1 MAGSQNAPQLG
12 LQPSTIRDHAIQ
24 LEADI
29 RDLKEYRVNPVGK
42 NRTVNWNTIEPLLE
56 SFISYLQKTQD
67 LPTTSELTAAVH
79 ATARAQQILSKDV
92 AEIKNILAAPVR
104 KSSIPSYAQVLKD
117 PYVVKPTVQTRPSM
131 GHREIL
137 VKPNPTDV
145 ERQAQRATAEEIKRK
160 INDTLANHQDPDLK
174 KTQVLAVK
182 RHPSGDLTLFT
193 SDRGS
198 TERIIAHR
206 EDWQKILGE
215 KAEVKVPSHGII
227 IHGVSTQVEAHN
239 RAEIEDKIRWNNP
252 SLEQA
257 NVLYSGWLKR
267 NLGEKRASTMVV
279 EFDREDDADHAI
291 ENGIV
296 FGAQIFNC
304 EYYDRACKARQCF
317 RCQKYGHI
325 GTHCKA
331 QETCGYCA
339 GPHSTKAC
347 LERDKFGSQPV
358 CPNCSK
364 NHPSWSIQCEDRK
377 EELARI
383 EERRMNMPRT
393 HKEAALRRGNFTGKP
408 EQSRETHRGAK
419 ENSRTTGEAV
429 ILSVPGNQKRGR
441 SPRKITRMDGNQGT
455 GDTTRRVLQELDRNT
470 LPMPGTSKKR
480 ALPAT
485 TEDRLITSQE
495 TIMSTGPFDE

>member
-29 RDLKEYRVNPVGK
+29 RALKEYRVNPVGK
-42 NRTVNWNTIEPLLE
+42 NRTVNWNMIEPLLE

-92 AEIKNILAAPVR
+92 TEIKNILAAPAR

-117 PYVVKPTVQTRPSM
+117 PYVVKPTAQTRPSM

-137 VKPNPTDV
+137 VKLNPTDV

-215 KAEVKVPSHGII
+215 KAEVKVPTYGII

-239 RAEIEDKIRWNNP
+239 KAEIEDKI
-252 SLEQA
+252 
-257 NVLYSGWLKR
+257 
-267 NLGEKRASTMVV
+267 
-279 EFDREDDADHAI
+279 
-291 ENGIV
+291 
-296 FGAQIFNC
+296 
-304 EYYDRACKARQCF
+304 
-317 RCQKYGHI
+317 
-325 GTHCKA
+325 
-331 QETCGYCA
+331 
-339 GPHSTKAC
+339 
-347 LERDKFGSQPV
+347 
-358 CPNCSK
+358 
-364 NHPSWSIQCEDRK
+364 
-377 EELARI
+377 
-383 EERRMNMPRT
+383 
-393 HKEAALRRGNFTGKP
+393 
-408 EQSRETHRGAK
+408 
-419 ENSRTTGEAV
+419 
-429 ILSVPGNQKRGR
+429 
-441 SPRKITRMDGNQGT
+441 
-455 GDTTRRVLQELDRNT
+455 
-470 LPMPGTSKKR
+470 
-480 ALPAT
+480 
-485 TEDRLITSQE
+485 
-495 TIMSTGPFDE
+495 